1 MFMKYNPTDGAPIS
15 YHAEQPTSGTWT
27 VIPASAMQDPP
38 LCYWDQATKQWAD
51 GDGGYRWNEA
61 TQQFD
66 YAFGNLQLEY
76 FNWINR
82 ARATAIA
89 SAFPDAA
96 TVLYTERLGIEA
108 RAYAGDASPT
118 LTDYPM
124 INQLKTVNG
133 LTEMEAVNEAK
144 SQWLF
149 YHAAIGAVWARWRKA
164 QTDIDAAT
172 TLAEL
177 AAAIAIDWD
186 AVIAA
191 ATGDLADWPASYLAG
206 AGGGPAAWADITG
219 KPATFPP
226 STHGHAIGDV
236 TGLSDA
242 LAGKQAAGSYE
253 TAGAATAAIALHEGA
268 SDPHPQYTTAAELT
282 AAIAG
287 VAAAAKGVHAKEVI
301 LSTGAYISQA
311 VNGLAL
317 STAASAANRFYAF
330 PFIPAQ
336 TITINEL
343 AVEVTTLT
351 AGSAHLGIY
360 ADSAGSPGAKIIG
373 STTAVDTGT
382 TGAKAVAIS
391 NTTLTA
397 GTIYWLVVWTSSAA
411 TFRSVAQGALAVIGL
426 TSTLNAQY
434 TSRLATS
441 TFGALPTNA
450 PATTLTVGAV
460 PWLRMKIA

>member
-1 MFMKYNPTDGAPIS
+1 MFMVYDSGDGSPIS
-15 YHAEQPTSGTWT
+15 FQEEQPQSGAWSA
-27 VIPASAMQDPP
+27 IPASAMQDPP
-38 LCYWDQATKQWAD
+38 LCYWDATAKAWAD
-51 GDGGYRWNEA
+51 GDGGYRWDANLPGF
-61 TQQFD
+61 T

-89 SAFPDAA
+89 SVFPDAA

-108 RAYAGDASPT
+108 RAYASDASPT

-164 QTDIDAAT
+164 RTDIDTAT

-191 ATGDLADWPASYLAG
+191 ATDDLADWPASYLAG

-226 STHGHAIGDV
+226 STHGHEISDV
-236 TGLSDA
+236 TGLTDA

-253 TAGAATAAIALHEGA
+253 TAGAAAAAISAHEGA
-268 SDPHPQYTTAAELT
+268 SDPHPQYTTAAEVT
-282 AAIAG
+282 AALAA
-287 VAAAAKGVHAKEVI
+287 VARGVHVKQI
-301 LSTGAYISQA
+301 LLSTGSYISQA

-441 TFGALPTNA
+441 TFGALPANA
-450 PATTLTVGAV
+450 PATTLTAGAV
-460 PWLRMKIA
+460 PWFRMKIA

>member
-1 MFMKYNPTDGAPIS
+1 MFMVYDSGDGSPIS
-15 YHAEQPTSGTWT
+15 FQEEQPQSGAWSA
-27 VIPASAMQDPP
+27 IPASAMQDPP
-38 LCYWDQATKQWAD
+38 LCYWDATAKAWAD
-51 GDGGYRWNEA
+51 GDGGYRWDANLPGF
-61 TQQFD
+61 T
-66 YAFGNLQLEY
+66 YAFGNRQTAYYER
-76 FNWINR
+76 IDQ
-82 ARATAIA
+82 ARADAVA
-89 SAFPDAA
+89 RAYPDAA
-96 TVLYTERLGIEA
+96 TVALTERLGLEA
-108 RAYAGDASPT
+108 RAYAGDAAPS
-118 LTDYPM
+118 LVNYPM

-133 LTEMEAVNEAK
+133 LTEAEAVAEARD
-144 SQWLF
+144 QFLF
-149 YHAAIGAVWARWRKA
+149 WQAAMGAIWARWRKA
-164 QTDIDAAT
+164 RTDIADATTIAELDAA
-172 TLAEL
+172 
-177 AAAIAIDWD
+177 ISIDWD
-186 AVIAA
+186 AVITN
-191 ATGDLADWPASYLAG
+191 ATGDLTDWPESYLRG
-206 AGGGPAAWADITG
+206 ASGGGATSWAGITG
-219 KPATFPP
+219 KPSTFPP
-226 STHGHAIGDV
+226 EAHSHAGIYE
-236 TGLSDA
+236 
-242 LAGKQAAGSYE
+242 AAGVASAAM
-253 TAGAATAAIALHEGA
+253 TAHLGDA
-268 SDPHPQYTTAAELT
+268 DPHPQYTTAAELT

-343 AVEVTTLT
+343 AVEVTTLK

-441 TFGALPTNA
+441 TFGALPANA
-450 PATTLTVGAV
+450 PATTLTAGAV
-460 PWLRMKIA
+460 PQLLMKIA

>member
-1 MFMKYNPTDGAPIS
+1 MFMLYDSGDGSPIS
-15 YHAEQPTSGTWT
+15 FQEEQPQSGAWSA
-27 VIPASAMQDPP
+27 IPASAMQDPP
-38 LCYWDQATKQWAD
+38 LCYWDATAKAWAD
-51 GDGGYRWNEA
+51 GDGGYRWDANLPGF
-61 TQQFD
+61 T
-66 YAFGNLQLEY
+66 YAFGNRQLAYYER
-76 FNWINR
+76 IDQ

-89 SAFPDAA
+89 SVFPDAA

-118 LTDYPM
+118 LSDYPM
-124 INQLKTVNG
+124 ISQLVSVNG
-133 LTEMEAVNEAK
+133 LTEAEAVAEAK
-144 SQWLF
+144 AQWLF
-149 YHAAIGAVWARWRKA
+149 YHGALGAVWARWRKA

-268 SDPHPQYTTAAELT
+268 SDPHPQYTTAAEVT
-282 AAIAG
+282 AALAA
-287 VAAAAKGVHAKEVI
+287 VARGVHVKEI
-301 LSTGAYISQA
+301 LLSTGSYISQA
-311 VNGLAL
+311 INGLAL
-317 STAASAANRFYAF
+317 TTAASAANRFYAF

-336 TITINEL
+336 TITINGL

-382 TGAKAVAIS
+382 TGVKTVTIA
-391 NTTLTA
+391 NTTLDA
-397 GTIYWLVVWTSSAA
+397 GTVYWLVVWSSAA
-411 TFRSVAQGALAVIGL
+411 CTFRAVAQGALAVIGL

-441 TFGALPTNA
+441 TFGALPANA

>member
-1 MFMKYNPTDGAPIS
+1 MFMLYDSGDGSPIS
-15 YHAEQPTSGTWT
+15 FQEEQPQSGAWSA
-27 VIPASAMQDPP
+27 IPASAMQDPP
-38 LCYWDQATKQWAD
+38 LCYWDATAKAWAD
-51 GDGGYRWNEA
+51 GDGGYRWDANLPGF
-61 TQQFD
+61 T
-66 YAFGNLQLEY
+66 YAFGNRQLAYYER
-76 FNWINR
+76 IDHAR
-82 ARATAIA
+82 TDAVARAY
-89 SAFPDAA
+89 PDAA
-96 TVLYTERLGIEA
+96 TVALTERLGLEA
-108 RAYAGDASPT
+108 RAYAGDAAPS
-118 LTDYPM
+118 LVNYPM
-124 INQLKTVNG
+124 IDQLKTVNG
-133 LTEMEAVNEAK
+133 LTEAEAVAEARD
-144 SQWLF
+144 QFLF
-149 YHAAIGAVWARWRKA
+149 WQAAMGAIWARWRKA
-164 QTDIDAAT
+164 RTDIADATTIAELDAA
-172 TLAEL
+172 
-177 AAAIAIDWD
+177 ISIDWD
-186 AVIAA
+186 AVITN
-191 ATGDLADWPASYLAG
+191 ATGDLGDWPESYLRG
-206 AGGGPAAWADITG
+206 TGGGAASWAGITG

-226 STHGHAIGDV
+226 ETHGHAISDV
-236 TGLSDA
+236 TGLEAA
-242 LAGKQAAGSYE
+242 LSGKQASGSYE
-253 TAGAATAAIALHEGA
+253 TAGAALAAMTAHLGDV
-268 SDPHPQYTTAAELT
+268 DPHPQYTTAAELA

-287 VAAAAKGVHAKEVI
+287 FAAAAKGVHAKEVI

-360 ADSAGSPGAKIIG
+360 ANSAGSPGAKIIG

-382 TGAKAVAIS
+382 TGVKAVAIS

-441 TFGALPTNA
+441 TFGALPANA
-450 PATTLTVGAV
+450 PATTLTAGAV